1 MLTTWWFAG
10 QEGPGDIL
18 VFLTGRDEIER
29 AVAAIAAASDS
40 LHPRAPQLLALPLYA
55 GLSSDAQMAVFD
67 AAPDNHRKVVVS
79 TNIAEASLTI
89 PGVAFVVDC
98 GLVKLRAFNP
108 ATGIE
113 SLATAPLSAAS
124 ATQRAGRAG
133 RTRPGKCFRLFP
145 ASHELAVASVPEI
158 QRSNLAPTVLQL
170 KALGIDNV
178 VRFALPTPPP
188 AELMARALEL
198 LYALGALDD
207 YARLTRP
214 LGERMAELPLDP
226 MLARALLASVEAGCW
241 QQMLSIAA
249 MTAVQGVFV
258 ARGDA
263 DADAAAKKRLFA
275 VEEGDH
281 LTLLNVYAAFTA
293 GGQQQQQ
300 QQHKSAQ
307 WCRSHGLNF
316 QALSR
321 AVSVRSQLRRYL
333 ARFYPDLDAHAC
345 QLATEATLRR
355 TLVAGYFA
363 HAARMHPDGSYRL
376 ARRAHSAG
384 ADSEA
389 AGSGGSV
396 VWAHPSSVLFNRKAD
411 WVVFHEAVDTGRSG
425 KTFIRDLTVVERE
438 WLVDCAPGYY
448 RVR

>member
-1 MLTTWWFAG
+1 MCGAR

-29 AVAAIAAASDS
+29 AVAAIVAASDS
-40 LHPRAPQLLALPLYA
+40 LHPRAPRLLALPLYA
-55 GLSSDAQMAVFD
+55 GLSSGAQMAVFD
-67 AAPDNHRKVVVS
+67 AAPENHRKVVVS

-89 PGVAFVVDC
+89 AGVAFVVDC

-113 SLATAPLSAAS
+113 SLATVPVSAAS

-133 RTRPGKCFRLFP
+133 RTRPGKCFRLF
-145 ASHELAVASVPEI
+145 AAGYELSAASVPEI

-178 VRFALPTPPP
+178 ARFALPTPPP

-198 LYALGALDD
+198 LYALGAVDD

-226 MLARALLASVEAGCW
+226 MLARTLLASVEAGCW

-249 MTAVQGVFV
+249 MTATQGVFV
-258 ARGDA
+258 DRA
-263 DADAAAKKRLFA
+263 DADGDAVAKKRLFA

-281 LTLLNVYAAFTA
+281 LTQLNVYAAFTA
-293 GGQQQQQ
+293 RGQQQQQ
-300 QQHKSAQ
+300 QQSAQ

-321 AVSVRSQLRRYL
+321 AVSVRGQLRRYL
-333 ARFYPDLDAHAC
+333 ARFYPDLDARSC

-355 TLVAGYFA
+355 TLVTGYFA

-376 ARRAHSAG
+376 A
-384 ADSEA
+384 
-389 AGSGGSV
+389 GGDSV

-438 WLVDCAPGYY
+438 WLVECAPGYY
-448 RVR
+448 RVRQ